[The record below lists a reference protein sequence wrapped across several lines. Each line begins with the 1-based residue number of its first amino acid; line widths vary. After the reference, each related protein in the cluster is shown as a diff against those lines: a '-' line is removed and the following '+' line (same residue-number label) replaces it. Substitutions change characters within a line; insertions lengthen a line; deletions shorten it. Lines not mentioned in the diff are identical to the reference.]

1 MHIHTLLC
9 SFDESKIH
17 KNVFLRRAYTQTTM
31 SAFHPIST
39 TLPHTMVDNNAI
51 DDSTSL
57 SDAFV
62 RCDGDSSDG
71 GGDDMPLPLH
81 RYE

>member
-1 MHIHTLLC
+1 
-9 SFDESKIH
+9 
-17 KNVFLRRAYTQTTM
+17 M

-51 DDSTSL
+51 DDTISL
-57 SDAFV
+57 SDIFV

-71 GGDDMPLPLH
+71 DGDDMPHFLH
-81 RYE
+81 RYPLWITTAMTIYSLLTTTATTTMLQKRRR